1 MEDNFINGKQIYS
14 YLPNRYPFIMIDK
27 VDELI
32 PNVSAKGYKYITAN
46 DWFFQNLTKTNQ
58 ILPQSLQIECLE
70 ELLILCVTSKN
81 IKKNSTKFVSVDV
94 KFFGNISL
102 GDKLTVKTKV
112 HFWNRGILKGAG
124 FSEINGKLICEAK
137 MVVSFPEIV
146 NKYLPKR
153 S

>member
-1 MEDNFINGKQIYS
+1 MKDNFIHGEQIYS
-14 YLPNRYPFIMIDK
+14 YLPNRYPFVMIDK

-32 PNVSAKGYKYITAN
+32 PNISAKGYKYITAN
-46 DWFFQNLTKTNQ
+46 DWFSQNLTKTSQ
-58 ILPQSLQIECLE
+58 ILPRSLQIECLE

-81 IKKNSTKFVSVDV
+81 KKKFTKFVSVDV

-102 GDKLTVKTKV
+102 GDKLTIYTKV
-112 HFWNRGILKGAG
+112 NFWNRGILKGTG
-124 FSEINGKLICEAK
+124 YSQINGKLICEAK

-146 NKYLPKR
+146 NKYLPKG

>member
-1 MEDNFINGKQIYS
+1 
-14 YLPNRYPFIMIDK
+14 MIDK

-81 IKKNSTKFVSVDV
+81 KKKNSTKFVSVDV
-94 KFFGNISL
+94 KFLSRTYL
-102 GDKLTVKTKV
+102 L
-112 HFWNRGILKGAG
+112 
-124 FSEINGKLICEAK
+124 EIN
-137 MVVSFPEIV
+137 
-146 NKYLPKR
+146 
-153 S
+153 

>member
-1 MEDNFINGKQIYS
+1 MKDNFINGKQIYS
-14 YLPNRYPFIMIDK
+14 YLPNRYPFVMIDK
-27 VDELI
+27 VDKLI

-46 DWFFQNLTKTNQ
+46 DWFFQNLTKTSQ

-81 IKKNSTKFVSVDV
+81 KKKNFTKFVSVDV
-94 KFFGNISL
+94 KFFGKISL

-112 HFWNRGILKGAG
+112 NFWNRGILKGVG
-124 FSEINGKLICEAK
+124 FSEVNGKLICEAK

>member
-1 MEDNFINGKQIYS
+1 MQKDINILS
-14 YLPNRYPFIMIDK
+14 
-27 VDELI
+27 
-32 PNVSAKGYKYITAN
+32 AN

-81 IKKNSTKFVSVDV
+81 KGNSTKFVSVDV

-112 HFWNRGILKGAG
+112 NFWNRGILKGAG

-137 MVVSFPEIV
+137 MVVYFPEIV
-146 NKYLPKR
+146 NKYLSKR